1 MTPILTLATLIF
13 YVVILLLITWFSG
26 RRAKNS
32 DYFVAGRS
40 VKWYTASVAMIG
52 AAMSGIT
59 FVSVP
64 GAVANDGFSYMQ
76 MVLGF
81 TVGQLVIAF
90 VLIPVFYKMRVVSLY
105 QYLDTRFGMMS
116 HKSGAWLFFIS
127 KITIAALRLYVMS
140 IVIQQLL
147 FDYYDIPFAVN
158 VVFTMAILWLSTR
171 RGGVKSLIWTDT
183 LKTLCLVGALVLSVY
198 FIATTMGWSISDTCT
213 KISDSQY
220 STMFTWSDT
229 SSPKYFWKMFFAGLF
244 TLVAMTGLDQDMMQC
259 NLSCVNKRNAQ
270 INIVITAVCQ
280 IFVILLF
287 LILGAMLYIYSDV
300 AGLTLPAKGDQIFAF
315 VAFEGGLPRIVGIL
329 FVLGLVASTYASAA
343 SSITALT
350 TSLTIDLMG
359 GDKQKDEV
367 KLTKTRKQN
376 HTIIAVVV
384 TLLILF
390 AGELGNESVINTM
403 FKFVGY
409 TYGPI
414 LGMFAFGMITPY
426 KIRERYVPCI
436 AILSLV
442 FSVGIEWFMR
452 VTYSYTIGFELLIYN
467 ALFTFIGLGLLIVKK
482 HNTHEKKL

>member
-1 MTPILTLATLIF
+1 MTPVLTLATLLL
-13 YVVILLLITWFSG
+13 YVAILLFITWFTG
-26 RRAKNS
+26 RKAKNS
-32 DYFVAGRS
+32 DYFVASRS
-40 VKWYTASVAMIG
+40 TKWYTASIAMVG

-64 GAVANDGFSYMQ
+64 GSVAVDGFSYMQ

-90 VLIPVFYKMRVVSLY
+90 VLIPVFYKMKVVSLY
-105 QYLDTRFGMMS
+105 QYLDSRFGVMS

-158 VVFTMAILWLSTR
+158 VIFTMMILWFSTR
-171 RGGVKSLIWTDT
+171 KGGVKSLIWTDT

-198 FIATTMGWSISDTCT
+198 FIASAMGWSISDTYA
-213 KISDSQY
+213 KVSESQY
-220 STMFTWSDT
+220 SAMFTWSDAST
-229 SSPKYFWKMFFAGLF
+229 PKYFWKMFFAGLF

-287 LILGAMLYIYSDV
+287 LILGAMLYIYSDF

-315 VAFEGGLPRIVGIL
+315 VAFEGGLPYIVGIL

-343 SSITALT
+343 SSLTALT
-350 TSLTIDLMG
+350 TSLTVDLAG
-359 GDKQKDEV
+359 EYKQKDEV
-367 KLTKTRKQN
+367 KLTKSRLRN
-376 HTIIAVVV
+376 HTIIAVVMAF
-384 TLLILF
+384 LILF

-414 LGMFAFGMITPY
+414 LGMFAFGMMTPFR
-426 KIRERYVPCI
+426 IRERYVPCV

-467 ALFTFIGLGLLIVKK
+467 ALFTFVGLALLIVKK
-482 HNTHEKKL
+482 QNKHETKL